1 MCPTAEPAH
10 QFDRRMSNVV
20 KPWPSPEA
28 AAAAAGGEAAG
39 GGAAAK
45 VNLKMT
51 FGRVYSDE
59 PDMKQEC
66 GGSEGGA
73 GAAAGAATAAAS
85 RR

>member
-1 MCPTAEPAH
+1 
-10 QFDRRMSNVV
+10 MSNVV